1 MEAENPI
8 EYREIVKGNPD
19 FAGWISS
26 AGTSIDYPVMQMS
39 WEPEYYLHR
48 NFAGEDSFAGV
59 PFMGSGDMKEGD
71 IFLYGH
77 NMKNGTM
84 CADLLKY
91 QKEGA
96 VQAVHFSLD
105 GCSLSCYFPGGN
117 KNFANWRYVT
127 PVGAHSANCC

>member
-84 CADLLKY
+84 FADLLKY

-96 VQAVHFSLD
+96 VHCGMIEFAKNDHNKGRCFLCIIVYYI
-105 GCSLSCYFPGGN
+105 LS
-117 KNFANWRYVT
+117 KMTSRKLKI
-127 PVGAHSANCC
+127 S